1 MRQRFVC
8 QWLSCTFC
16 FTVHLDHG
24 NAGGGACDLSPPVP
38 AVCRPVLPPLPAP
51 GQRPVGPAY
60 IRRRLVAGL
69 CPLTGSSGSSFPIE
83 GRENR
88 QSIVPQCFAG
98 FTGSFSLDY
107 RFAASTLCSITGTAH
122 RLCTRSRLIFSATPI
137 PESRMGRLSW
147 RSEDMPKYTAFRK
160 YQRVG
165 IVQPLRRSQLLWM
178 AFTGAFMQN
187 FFQFPQKTVGGFG
200 EHLIALPDD

>member
-98 FTGSFSLDY
+98 FTGSFPLG
-107 RFAASTLCSITGTAH
+107 RFRYMGVYLANMLISHLLFGASRFH
-122 RLCTRSRLIFSATPI
+122 SA
-137 PESRMGRLSW
+137 R
-147 RSEDMPKYTAFRK
+147 
-160 YQRVG
+160 
-165 IVQPLRRSQLLWM
+165 IV
-178 AFTGAFMQN
+178 
-187 FFQFPQKTVGGFG
+187 PQKARDCKDSG
-200 EHLIALPDD
+200 LCRSLPKFTSN

>member
-98 FTGSFSLDY
+98 FTGSLQLDY
-107 RFAASTLCSITGTAH
+107 GFAASTLCSITGTAH
-122 RLCTRSRLIFSATPI
+122 SLCTRSRLIFSATPT
-137 PESRMGRLSW
+137 PESRMGADFPGVLRTCRNAPHTGDTNTLASCSPCAAPRSYGWLSQE
-147 RSEDMPKYTAFRK
+147 RSCRTFSNSRK
-160 YQRVG
+160 KQ
-165 IVQPLRRSQLLWM
+165 S
-178 AFTGAFMQN
+178 A
-187 FFQFPQKTVGGFG
+187 
-200 EHLIALPDD
+200 ALENT

>member
-16 FTVHLDHG
+16 FTIHLDHG
-24 NAGGGACDLSPPVP
+24 NAGGGACDLSSPVP

-69 CPLTGSSGSSFPIE
+69 CPLTGSSESSFPIE

-98 FTGSFSLDY
+98 FTGSFPLDY
-107 RFAASTLCSITGTAH
+107 GFTASALCSITGTAH
-122 RLCTRSRLIFSATPI
+122 RLCTRSRLIFSSTPT
-137 PESRMGRLSW
+137 PESRMGL
-147 RSEDMPKYTAFRK
+147 TFAAF
-160 YQRVG
+160 
-165 IVQPLRRSQLLWM
+165 
-178 AFTGAFMQN
+178 
-187 FFQFPQKTVGGFG
+187 
-200 EHLIALPDD
+200 